1 MITKIEEKFVLQI
14 EENNYYFDG
23 DEYENTLLF
32 LTNPNIELPNEV
44 MVDSS
49 IEDEDDKYI
58 MNTYKDFI
66 NSFIIK
72 RNTTDLLFKRDDDNI
87 EKNNAN

>member
-72 RNTTDLLFKRDDDNI
+72 RNTTDLLFKRDDDNT

>member
-1 MITKIEEKFVLQI
+1 MITKIEKKFVLQI

-72 RNTTDLLFKRDDDNI
+72 RNTTNLLFKRDDDNT